1 MKGMLVLAVTLAA
14 GSVQAAGPLLFW
26 NTSSREF
33 TGVYLAL
40 HGTGQW
46 GPNEAANDPDG
57 AVAADERLKLPD
69 ATPGRYDV
77 RLVDKAG
84 STCVVKDVELRGT
97 GPYAFAIGEPDL
109 KTCHANAVD
118 SASALRAKHRR

>member
-1 MKGMLVLAVTLAA
+1 MKKALMLAITLAA
-14 GSVQAAGPLLFW
+14 GSAQAAGPLLFW

-46 GPNEAANDPDG
+46 GPNEAASDPDG
-57 AVAADERLKLPD
+57 AVGADERLKLPD

-97 GPYAFAIGEPDL
+97 GPYAFSIGETEL
-109 KTCHANAVD
+109 RACHTNAVD
-118 SASALRAKHRR
+118 SARALRAKHRR